1 MKRLFLIRHA
11 KSSWSDISLD
21 DIDRPLNKRGKR
33 DAPFMAKLLKEKNI
47 FPDLLISSPAKRANS
62 TAMFFADAFDY
73 PKERIVVKS
82 PIYESSVRDFLDV
95 LQEIED
101 ENRVV
106 FLFGHNPA
114 LTLFT
119 TFLSGKDLI
128 NIPTCGIAGL
138 KLKVE
143 KWGQINEN
151 TCELELFEYPKKYL
165 K

>member
-47 FPDLLISSPAKRANS
+47 FPELLISSPAKRANS
-62 TAMFFADAFDY
+62 TAVFFAEAFDY

>member
-1 MKRLFLIRHA
+1 MKKLFLIRHA
-11 KSSWSDISLD
+11 KSSWSNIALD

-47 FPDLLISSPAKRANS
+47 KPDLLVSSPAKRANL
-62 TAMFFADAFDY
+62 TAIYFAEAFDY
-73 PKERIVVKS
+73 PKDKIVIKP
-82 PIYESSVRDFLDV
+82 PIYESSVRDFLDI
-95 LQEIED
+95 LQKIED
-101 ENRVV
+101 DNRIV

-114 LTLFT
+114 ITLFT
-119 TFLSGKDLI
+119 TFLSGKDLL

-143 KWGQINEN
+143 KWGDINEN
-151 TCELELFEYPKKYL
+151 TCELEFFEYPKKYL